1 MTSNTSKQSMHNHPF
16 IPMNEED
23 DCDIQQMMHTL
34 RHFHLGNPKAAE
46 QLPKIT
52 DDFLPALLAEYR
64 DTSQLRY
71 DYPLYLSNSHS
82 IDESSDTLAKPIAL
96 FLQEC
101 VLEFAPSA
109 DIALILKD
117 NLPWIEREVRNSSRA
132 IEGPTAFKPI
142 LSEAGEK
149 LLQHLQ
155 LDEASQQKLQADIEK
170 LIAIVPE
177 EGLILSYGRFPAL
190 HLLMHLI
197 SNQSIPQM
205 NLFKQEI
212 EEYIDELQVLLD
224 VDDSKSEQASSAQ
237 ALKSNI
243 SSNQFFN
250 TESLSKV
257 VKQVSHGSVSM
268 SAQRRKRVENALA
281 VLTQFKEKE
290 ILIHIVHASN
300 VLDDALSM
308 KRACF
313 TTEHHDDPCIKATQI
328 FDQEASELAQVFSA
342 ARIAKLEIDNVYDE
356 NIHDPWFNNFSW
368 EAFSKRELILVPS
381 VIVLEA
387 ANRLVDQSMV
397 SFSRLLSSGRP
408 INIFVR
414 VQAHNNP
421 GAREGEDPFASYRTE
436 LGYLG
441 ISHRQAVVTQSSAA
455 RHSHL
460 LAHFNTALNAT
471 RTSLHL
477 INVGLREVGEEAG
490 LNAWLVAGAAL
501 EGRAHPFFS
510 IDPSAGDSSADR
522 VDFDGNPQNDKDWPL
537 QNFSYIDRKGE
548 AQTMQLSFTFA
559 DYALLIPRLNRHFGM
574 VDNKCD
580 SEDLIPIAD
589 YLALSLDDIEN
600 IIPFIWAVDSNNE
613 LYKLVVSSA
622 LIHACRDRLNFWH
635 TLQEMAGIRNR
646 YIENAEIQFQA
657 EAEMEIAKKVAQAK
671 ADFDAE
677 IEQTKTQSAAEVMSR
692 LTDMLFGMDLSSG
705 AAIRTASAPSAEIQT
720 QPETDEV
727 IEDTAEPEAE
737 EEAQELSEDPWIDS
751 PLCTT
756 CNDCTDM
763 NPIMFIYNDTKQ
775 AYIADLSA
783 GTYKQMV
790 ESAEICPSKCIH
802 PGKPWDDS
810 EDNLEELME
819 RARAI

>member
-1 MTSNTSKQSMHNHPF
+1 MTSNTSKQSMNNRPF
-16 IPMNEED
+16 ISMNEED
-23 DCDIQQMMHTL
+23 DCDTQQIMHTF

-52 DDFLPALLAEYR
+52 DAFLPALLAEYR

-71 DYPLYLSNSHS
+71 DYPLYLSNNHS
-82 IDESSDTLAKPIAL
+82 IDESSDALAKPIAQ

-101 VLEFAPSA
+101 VLEFAPTA
-109 DIALILKD
+109 EIALILKD
-117 NLPWIEREVRNSSRA
+117 NLAWIERDIRNSSRS
-132 IEGPTAFKPI
+132 IEGPTAFKPL
-142 LSEAGEK
+142 LSEAGKK
-149 LLQHLQ
+149 LLQHLR
-155 LDEASQQKLQADIEK
+155 LDEASQQRLQDDIEK

-177 EGLILSYGRFPAL
+177 NGLILSYGRFPAL

-205 NLFKQEI
+205 SLFKEEV
-212 EEYIDELQVLLD
+212 EEYINELQVLLD
-224 VDDSKSEQASSAQ
+224 VDDSKSDQASSAE

-268 SAQRRKRVENALA
+268 SAERRKRIENALS
-281 VLTQFKEKE
+281 VLIHFTEKD

-300 VLDDALSM
+300 VLDDTFSM

-313 TTEHHDDPCIKATQI
+313 TTEHHDDPCSKATEI
-328 FDQEASELAQVFSA
+328 FDREAGELAEVFSA
-342 ARIAKLEIDNVYDE
+342 SRIAKLEIANAYDE

-368 EAFSKRELILVPS
+368 ETFSKRELILVPS

-397 SFSRLLSSGRP
+397 SFSHLLSSGQP
-408 INIFVR
+408 VNIFVR

-421 GAREGEDPFASYRTE
+421 GAREDEDPFESYRTE

-460 LAHFNTALNAT
+460 LNHFNTALNAT

-477 INVGLREVGEEAG
+477 INVGLREVGEDAG

-510 IDPSAGDSSADR
+510 IDPSAGDSSAER
-522 VDFDGNPQNDKDWPL
+522 VDFEGNPQNDKDWPI
-537 QNFSYIDRKGE
+537 QSFSYLDRKGE
-548 AQTMQLSFTFA
+548 AQSMELSFTFA
-559 DYALLIPRLNRHFGM
+559 DYALLIPRLNHHFGI
-574 VDNKCD
+574 VNNNSDC
-580 SEDLIPIAD
+580 EELVPIAD

-600 IIPFIWAVDSNNE
+600 LIPYIWAVDSNNE
-613 LYKLVVSSA
+613 LYKLVVSIA

-635 TLQEMAGIRNR
+635 SLQEMAGIRNR
-646 YIENAEIQFQA
+646 YIENAEVLFKADA
-657 EAEMEIAKKVAQAK
+657 EIEVAKQVAQAK
-671 ADFDAE
+671 AEFDAE
-677 IEQTKTQSAAEVMSR
+677 IERVKTESAAEVMSR
-692 LTDMLFGMDLSSG
+692 LTDMLLGMDLTAG
-705 AAIRTASAPSAEIQT
+705 AVRTAATATPLADVDVTTEV
-720 QPETDEV
+720 EEV
-727 IEDTAEPEAE
+727 IAEAE
-737 EEAQELSEDPWIDS
+737 EEAEDLSEEPWIDA

-756 CNDCTDM
+756 CNDCTDI
-763 NPIMFIYNDTKQ
+763 NPIMFVYNESKQ

-790 ESAEICPSKCIH
+790 EAAEICPSKCIH
-802 PGKPWDDS
+802 PGNPWDDS
-810 EDNLEELME
+810 ETDLDELME